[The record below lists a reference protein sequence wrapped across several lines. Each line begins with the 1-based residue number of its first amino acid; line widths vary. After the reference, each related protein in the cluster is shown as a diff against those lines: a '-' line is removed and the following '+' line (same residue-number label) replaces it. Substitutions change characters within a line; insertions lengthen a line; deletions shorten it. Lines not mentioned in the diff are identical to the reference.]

1 MGDSCLMSLSL
12 LLAVACV
19 QNTTI
24 GIGGDG
30 DDDGGTGTPRDTAID
45 ELPGDTT
52 DTGEDTGEP
61 VERDRAAEAA
71 WQDEFFVNTKI
82 HQYEIT
88 LDEDNYRALRR
99 DGHSFAVADLTVDGE
114 TVPGVGIRLRGKIG
128 SYRELSQKP
137 KFKFDL
143 NEYNGEQ
150 RLHGL
155 KTMLLNNS
163 VVDCSYLRE
172 PIGYQVFRDAG
183 LPASRTSFA
192 HVEVNGENYGLYVVI
207 EAPDSELL
215 RVVHPE
221 DDEGNLYDGK
231 YVYDWNTGNYT
242 MLDFAANVDSLYALE
257 EGTEVEN
264 ADIVAVS
271 DAVWDAPRGPG
282 YQAAVDPLV
291 DWEQWHTAWALEQ
304 WTGHLDG
311 YQMNRNNY
319 RVYFRP
325 SDGKMEYVPTD
336 FDYAFLS
343 DGGWGVWWT
352 GPIGVLAS
360 RCFIDADCADAHRAS
375 LGSMLERID
384 PNALRAQL
392 AEMKALIADEAADD
406 PRRECGT
413 SDVWATQSYLDSW
426 ISGRDAQV
434 RAAWRL

>member
-1 MGDSCLMSLSL
+1 MSLFPL
-12 LLAVACV
+12 LLSLACL
-19 QNTTI
+19 QSTTI
-24 GIGGDG
+24 GIGGDNG
-30 DDDGGTGTPRDTAID
+30 DSAADAPRDTAID
-45 ELPGDTT
+45 ELPGNT
-52 DTGEDTGEP
+52 DTAVDTDEP
-61 VERDRAAEAA
+61 IERDRAAEAV
-71 WQDEFFVNTKI
+71 WQDEFFVNTTI
-82 HQYEIT
+82 HQIEVT

-114 TVPGVGIRLRGKIG
+114 TLSSVGIRLRGKIG

-143 NEYNGEQ
+143 NEYVGEQ

-155 KTMLLNNS
+155 KTVLLNNS
-163 VVDCSYLRE
+163 VVDCSYLKE

-215 RVVHPE
+215 RVVHPDE
-221 DDEGNLYDGK
+221 DEGNLYDGK

-242 MLDFAANVDSLYALE
+242 LLDFAANVDSLYALE
-257 EGTEVEN
+257 EGTDVEN
-264 ADIVAVS
+264 ADIGAVS
-271 DAVWDAPRGPG
+271 DAVWDAPRGAG
-282 YQAAVDPLV
+282 YAAAVDPFV
-291 DWEQWHTAWALEQ
+291 DWRQWHTAWALEQ

-352 GPIGVLAS
+352 GPLGVLSA
-360 RCFIDADCADAHRAS
+360 RCLIDADCADAHRAS
-375 LGSMLERID
+375 VAEMLAGID
-384 PNALRAQL
+384 ATALRAKL
-392 AEMKALIADEAADD
+392 AAMKALIEDEAGDD

-434 RAAWRL
+434 RATWGI